1 MADPILKR
9 EGNLRFVGTASRGY
23 PHDPEDLVDA
33 HRLLTVGI
41 GCEPAEAALAIDRFR
56 SMPEVAR
63 IDLLRAIGAS
73 LGRVDG
79 SREAF
84 ADLARKEA
92 DFRVRF
98 LLQGPAA
105 DLARAGAALK
115 QNKQDSVDLDWSEV
129 DVGQPEAGTIL
140 PMPGTTR
147 FRGTFAMRQVRRIG
161 FIMIIAA
168 LIAGFMAP
176 NAAIPILIGAV
187 TLILAGWSTEPKQAV
202 KQTPARRG

>member
-1 MADPILKR
+1 MSGFRPPEDPRPDARADPRTSQTPLISGGLDPDQLVLFTSAR
-9 EGNLRFVGTASRGY
+9 TEFEGRTIAVTL
-23 PHDPEDLVDA
+23 
-33 HRLLTVGI
+33 
-41 GCEPAEAALAIDRFR
+41 EAAHI
-56 SMPEVAR
+56 PAR
-63 IDLLRAIGAS
+63 VFAAGANM
-73 LGRVDG
+73 LQWEGGYTDPIKVM
-79 SREAF
+79 
-84 ADLARKEA
+84 
-92 DFRVRF
+92 VRR
-98 LLQGPAA
+98 A

-140 PMPGTTR
+140 PMPGATR